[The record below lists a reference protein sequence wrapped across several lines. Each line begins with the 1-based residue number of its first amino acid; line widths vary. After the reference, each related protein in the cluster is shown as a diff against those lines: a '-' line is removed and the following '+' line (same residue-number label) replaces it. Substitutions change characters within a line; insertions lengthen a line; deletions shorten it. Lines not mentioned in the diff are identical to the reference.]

1 MRPGV
6 IPDEH
11 SHPEDQTVNTRR
23 YRSHCKRL
31 RLVPTYYRNWKY
43 SESYNAVYLRY
54 WTHRRRC
61 GLPTK
66 QLPRTI
72 SAIQSRIQR
81 NGWLSLKKRQQ
92 LDTLVRTIYKD
103 TALMK
108 QALLTA
114 AHSQLIDPA
123 FMKKLAAVKD
133 SLEAEAVKIKTY
145 NENNKEH
152 GTMELKERVMYELVD
167 ARKQFA
173 YLSKI
178 LDLERAEL

>member
-1 MRPGV
+1 MRPDV
-6 IPDEH
+6 IQDER
-11 SHPEDQTVNTRR
+11 SHHEDQTVDTRR

-43 SESYNAVYLRY
+43 SETYNAVQLRY
-54 WTHRRRC
+54 WKHKRRC
-61 GLPTK
+61 GLPMK
-66 QLPRTI
+66 QVSNTI
-72 SAIQSRIQR
+72 NAMQHRIR
-81 NGWLSLKKRQQ
+81 KNGWLSLKRRQQ
-92 LDTLVRTIYKD
+92 LDTLVVTIYKD

-173 YLSKI
+173 YLCRL

>member
-66 QLPRTI
+66 QLPHTI
-72 SAIQSRIQR
+72 NAIESRIRR

-123 FMKKLAAVKD
+123 FLKKLAAVND
-133 SLEAEAVKIKTY
+133 SLKVVAVKIKTY

-152 GTMELKERVMYELVD
+152 GTKQFQQRVRFELVA
-167 ARKQFA
+167 ARKQLE
-173 YLSKI
+173 YLCR
-178 LDLERAEL
+178 LLALERAEL

>member
-6 IPDEH
+6 IQDER
-11 SHPEDQTVNTRR
+11 SHPEDQTVDTRR
-23 YRSHCKRL
+23 YRSHCKRAEV
-31 RLVPTYYRNWKY
+31 VPTYHRNRRY
-43 SESYNAVYLRY
+43 SETYNAVYLRY
-54 WTHRRRC
+54 WKHKRRC

-66 QLPRTI
+66 QLPHTI
-72 SAIQSRIQR
+72 NAIESRIRR

-133 SLEAEAVKIKTY
+133 NLEAVAAAIK
-145 NENNKEH
+145 NKERA
-152 GTMELKERVMYELVD
+152 TLQVSE
-167 ARKQFA
+167 ARTWFT
-173 YLSKI
+173 YLDKI
-178 LDLERAEL
+178 LAIEPAE

>member
-1 MRPGV
+1 M
-6 IPDEH
+6 
-11 SHPEDQTVNTRR
+11 TL
-23 YRSHCKRL
+23 KR
-31 RLVPTYYRNWKY
+31 
-43 SESYNAVYLRY
+43 
-54 WTHRRRC
+54 
-61 GLPTK
+61 
-66 QLPRTI
+66 
-72 SAIQSRIQR
+72 
-81 NGWLSLKKRQQ
+81 RQQ
-92 LDTLVRTIYKD
+92 LDTLVLTIYKE

-123 FMKKLAAVKD
+123 FIKKLATVND
-133 SLEAEAVKIKTY
+133 SLKVVAVKIKTY

-152 GTMELKERVMYELVD
+152 RTMQLKARVMYELVD

>member
-1 MRPGV
+1 
-6 IPDEH
+6 
-11 SHPEDQTVNTRR
+11 
-23 YRSHCKRL
+23 
-31 RLVPTYYRNWKY
+31 
-43 SESYNAVYLRY
+43 
-54 WTHRRRC
+54 
-61 GLPTK
+61 
-66 QLPRTI
+66 
-72 SAIQSRIQR
+72 
-81 NGWLSLKKRQQ
+81 
-92 LDTLVRTIYKD
+92 
-103 TALMK
+103 MK

-152 GTMELKERVMYELVD
+152 GTMQLKERVMYELVD

-173 YLSKI
+173 YLCRL